1 MSITLRQLEIFI
13 SVAETAQVTKA
24 SKKLFVTQSAVSMAL
39 AELENQLGGSLFDR
53 HGRSLLLNAR
63 GRYLLPLAKE
73 ITTQV
78 ANVETIMSE
87 RNDKLSGHIE
97 IIATLSLG
105 NYIMPY
111 LIGAFRRIHPKVEIN
126 MLVYNTKY
134 AERMVV
140 DGSMDIGFVEGVP
153 THDDVVKMPWFK
165 DELVVLAGPSD
176 PIAQNTHFDVNSDI
190 KNSKWVMREQGSGTA
205 TFFKEKML
213 DYRDDINIVMEMG
226 HPEAVK
232 RAVES
237 GVGLACLSAL
247 TVCREVENGWIKS
260 LSFKGID
267 MSRQLWVVHRKD
279 KVMTEAMQE
288 FLNFCDVMSCC
299 DDEPICLSSPWKL
312 QSLLARQSNKKKSGK
327 LGEFH
332 K

>member
-1 MSITLRQLEIFI
+1 MMSITLRQLEIFI
-13 SVAETAQVTKA
+13 AVAETAQVTKA

-63 GRYLLPLAKE
+63 GRYLLPLAKD
-73 ITTQV
+73 ITAQV
-78 ANVETIMSE
+78 SNVETIMSE

-105 NYIMPY
+105 NYILPY
-111 LIGAFRRIHPKVEIN
+111 LIGAFKRIHPKVHIN
-126 MLVYNTKY
+126 MLVYNTQY

-140 DGSMDIGFVEGVP
+140 DGAMDLGFVEGNA
-153 THDDVVKMPWFK
+153 THKDIHAIPWFE

-176 PIAQNTHFDVNSDI
+176 PLSHNKVFDVRKDM
-190 KNSKWVMREQGSGTA
+190 KNTKWVMREEGSGTA
-205 TFFKEKML
+205 AVFRERMKDHL
-213 DYRDDINIVMEMG
+213 DDLNVVMEMG

-237 GVGLACLSAL
+237 GVGLACLSTL
-247 TVCREVENGWIKS
+247 TVCREVENGWLKS
-260 LSFKGID
+260 LNVKGVD
-267 MSRQLWVVHRKD
+267 MSRQLWIVHRKD

-288 FLNFCDVMSCC
+288 FLDFCDVMTACE
-299 DDEPICLSSPWKL
+299 DERICLSSPWKL
-312 QSLLARQSNKKKSGK
+312 QSLLARQSNRKKAQ
-327 LGEFH
+327 
-332 K
+332 